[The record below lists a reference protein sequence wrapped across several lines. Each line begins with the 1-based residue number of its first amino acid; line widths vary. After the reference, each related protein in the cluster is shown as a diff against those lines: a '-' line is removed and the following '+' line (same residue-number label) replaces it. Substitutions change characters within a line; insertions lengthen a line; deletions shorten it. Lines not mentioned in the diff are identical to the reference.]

1 MENKFVLLG
10 LVLAF
15 FAAVIM
21 FVIMRNRKLI
31 GSGEYEAL
39 NQKALKDKQ
48 SWTRKGFKKIRKI

>member
-1 MENKFVLLG
+1 MENKFLLLG
-10 LVLAF
+10 FVLAF

-21 FVIMRNRKLI
+21 FVTLRNRKLI
-31 GSGEYEAL
+31 DSGEYEAL